1 MYQTYADATT
11 YDYSMDD
18 GMYYEEPM
26 DMGFNWFDGPNFD
39 MPAFN
44 MDIDMDM
51 PEWDMPA
58 WEMPTYDMP
67 PMDMDFKNFKLW

>member
-1 MYQTYADATT
+1 
-11 YDYSMDD
+11 
-18 GMYYEEPM
+18 M

-39 MPAFN
+39 MDF
-44 MDIDMDM
+44 DMEMPTYDM

-58 WEMPTYDMP
+58 WEMPTYEVP